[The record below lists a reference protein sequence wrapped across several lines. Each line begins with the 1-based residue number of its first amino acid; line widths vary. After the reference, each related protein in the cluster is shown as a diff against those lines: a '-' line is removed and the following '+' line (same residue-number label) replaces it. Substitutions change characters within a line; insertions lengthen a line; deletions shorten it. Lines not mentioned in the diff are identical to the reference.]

1 MLSQGEELDQLSHLR
16 DLNLRLMVE
25 KDEAGGTLVRADAS
39 QTNMC
44 DSVQNP
50 TCFSRNLVCA
60 GT

>member
-1 MLSQGEELDQLSHLR
+1 LLSQGAELDQLSHLR
-16 DLNLRLMVE
+16 DLNVRLVIE
-25 KDEAGGTLVRADAS
+25 KDEAGGTLVRADAP
-39 QTNMC
+39 QANMC